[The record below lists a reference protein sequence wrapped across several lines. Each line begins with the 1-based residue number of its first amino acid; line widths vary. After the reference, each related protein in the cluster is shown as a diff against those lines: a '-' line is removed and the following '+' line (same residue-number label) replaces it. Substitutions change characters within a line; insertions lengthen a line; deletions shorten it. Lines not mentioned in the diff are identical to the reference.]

1 MMTRIALQ
9 GIGPFALALTTVTY
23 IMERRMKRSEQ
34 PEEAIQLLLESLA
47 DRSEARAVALVN
59 GKKRVLAA
67 AGQPW
72 DIADLRE
79 VAEPV
84 ALGEEC
90 RAIEKLDNATDVF
103 SRPVTVGAS
112 TVYLAAM
119 GTRMRRFGEAAI
131 AVARIVQQR
140 VPA

>member
-1 MMTRIALQ
+1 MVAH
-9 GIGPFALALTTVTY
+9 
-23 IMERRMKRSEQ
+23 MERRVKRSAQ
-34 PEEAIQLLLESLA
+34 PEEAIQFLLESLA

-67 AGQPW
+67 AGRPW

-84 ALGEEC
+84 ARGEEC
-90 RAIEKLDNATDVF
+90 HAIEKLDRSTDVF
-103 SRPVTVGAS
+103 SRPVVVGAS

-119 GTRMRRFGEAAI
+119 GTRMRRFGDAAI
-131 AVARIVQQR
+131 AVARIVGKGE
-140 VPA
+140 

>member
-1 MMTRIALQ
+1 
-9 GIGPFALALTTVTY
+9 LTTVTY
-23 IMERRMKRSEQ
+23 IMERRIKRSQQ

-59 GKKRVLAA
+59 TNKRVLAA

-84 ALGEEC
+84 ARGEES
-90 RAIEKLDNATDVF
+90 RAIEKLDKATDVF

>member
-1 MMTRIALQ
+1 
-9 GIGPFALALTTVTY
+9 
-23 IMERRMKRSEQ
+23 MERRIKRSAQ
-34 PEEAIQLLLESLA
+34 PEEAIQFLLESLA

-59 GKKRVLAA
+59 GRKRVLAA
-67 AGQPW
+67 AGRPW

-79 VAEPV
+79 VAKSV
-84 ALGEEC
+84 ALGEES
-90 RAIEKLDNATDVF
+90 RAVEKLDSSTDVF

-131 AVARIVQQR
+131 AVARIVSLGS
-140 VPA
+140 PS

>member
-1 MMTRIALQ
+1 M
-9 GIGPFALALTTVTY
+9 
-23 IMERRMKRSEQ
+23 MERRVKRSAQ

-59 GKKRVLAA
+59 GRKRVLAA
-67 AGQPW
+67 AGKPW

-79 VAEPV
+79 VAEPI
-84 ALGEEC
+84 ARGEEC
-90 RAIEKLDNATDVF
+90 RAVEKLDSSTDVF
-103 SRPVTVGAS
+103 SRPVTVGPS

-131 AVARIVQQR
+131 AVARIVR
-140 VPA
+140 EGVPA

>member
-1 MMTRIALQ
+1 
-9 GIGPFALALTTVTY
+9 
-23 IMERRMKRSEQ
+23 MERRVKRSSQ

-47 DRSEARAVALVN
+47 DRSDARAVALVN
-59 GKKRVLAA
+59 GRKRVLAA

-79 VAEPV
+79 VAEPI
-84 ALGEEC
+84 ARGEGC
-90 RAIEKLDNATDVF
+90 RAAEMIDASTDVF
-103 SRPVTVGAS
+103 SRPVTVGPS

-131 AVARIVQQR
+131 AVARIVR
-140 VPA
+140 ESVPA

>member
-1 MMTRIALQ
+1 
-9 GIGPFALALTTVTY
+9 VTY
-23 IMERRMKRSEQ
+23 IMERRIKRSQQ

-59 GKKRVLAA
+59 TKKRVLAA
-67 AGQPW
+67 AGKPW

-84 ALGEEC
+84 ARGEDC

-140 VPA
+140 AAV

>member
-1 MMTRIALQ
+1 
-9 GIGPFALALTTVTY
+9 LTTVTY
-23 IMERRMKRSEQ
+23 IMERRIKRSEQ

-59 GKKRVLAA
+59 GNKRILAA
-67 AGQPW
+67 AGKPW

-79 VAEPV
+79 VAAPV
-84 ALGEEC
+84 ARGEEC
-90 RAIEKLDNATDVF
+90 RAIEKLDPSTDVF

-119 GTRMRRFGEAAI
+119 GTRMRRFGEAAV
-131 AVARIVQQR
+131 AVSRIVGQR
-140 VPA
+140 AAV

>member
-1 MMTRIALQ
+1 
-9 GIGPFALALTTVTY
+9 
-23 IMERRMKRSEQ
+23 MERRVKRSAQ
-34 PEEAIQLLLESLA
+34 PEEAIQFLLEALA

-79 VAEPV
+79 VAKAV
-84 ALGEEC
+84 ALGEESQ
-90 RAIEKLDNATDVF
+90 AVDKLDSSTDVF
-103 SRPVTVGAS
+103 SRPVTIGAS

-119 GTRMRRFGEAAI
+119 GTRMRRFGEAAV
-131 AVARIVQQR
+131 AVTRIVS
-140 VPA
+140 PGLPG

>member
-1 MMTRIALQ
+1 MSAKNW
-9 GIGPFALALTTVTY
+9 AKAESLTTVTH
-23 IMERRMKRSEQ
+23 IMERRVKRSAQ

-59 GKKRVLAA
+59 TKKRVLAA
-67 AGQPW
+67 AGKPW

-84 ALGEEC
+84 ALGEES
-90 RAIEKLDNATDVF
+90 RAIEKLDSATDVF
-103 SRPVTVGAS
+103 SRPVKVGSS

-131 AVARIVQQR
+131 AVARIVQQT
-140 VPA
+140 V

>member
-1 MMTRIALQ
+1 
-9 GIGPFALALTTVTY
+9 
-23 IMERRMKRSEQ
+23 MERRVKRSAQ
-34 PEEAIQLLLESLA
+34 PEEAIQFLLESLA

-59 GKKRVLAA
+59 GHKRVLAA

-90 RAIEKLDNATDVF
+90 RAVEKLDSSTDVF
-103 SRPVTVGAS
+103 SRPVKVGAS

-119 GTRMRRFGEAAI
+119 GTRMRRFGEAAL
-131 AVARIVQQR
+131 AVTRIVSR
-140 VPA
+140 G

>member
-1 MMTRIALQ
+1 
-9 GIGPFALALTTVTY
+9 VTY
-23 IMERRMKRSEQ
+23 IMERRIKRSEQ

-47 DRSEARAVALVN
+47 DRSEARAVALIN
-59 GKKRVLAA
+59 TSKRVLAA

-72 DIADLRE
+72 DIADLRD

-84 ALGEEC
+84 ALGQDS
-90 RAIEKLDNATDVF
+90 RAIEKLDSTTDVF
-103 SRPVTVGAS
+103 SRPVRVGAS

-119 GTRMRRFGEAAI
+119 GTRMRRFGEAAV

-140 VPA
+140 AVA

>member
-1 MMTRIALQ
+1 
-9 GIGPFALALTTVTY
+9 
-23 IMERRMKRSEQ
+23 MERRVKRSAQ
-34 PEEAIQLLLESLA
+34 PEEAIQFLLESLA

-59 GKKRVLAA
+59 AQRRILAA

-72 DIADLRE
+72 DIADLRD

-90 RAIEKLDNATDVF
+90 RAIEKLDASTDVF
-103 SRPVTVGAS
+103 SRSVNAGKS

-131 AVARIVQQR
+131 AIARIIRQGE
-140 VPA
+140 PA

>member
-1 MMTRIALQ
+1 
-9 GIGPFALALTTVTY
+9 
-23 IMERRMKRSEQ
+23 MERRIKRSTQ

-59 GKKRVLAA
+59 GQKRILAA

-90 RAIEKLDNATDVF
+90 QAIEKVDRSTDVF
-103 SRPVTVGAS
+103 SRPVRVGAS

-119 GTRMRRFGEAAI
+119 GTRMRRFGEAAM
-131 AVARIVQQR
+131 AVARIAGQDP
-140 VPA
+140 PA